1 MQNNNP
7 VLCIIVY
14 YAGNKDLK
22 SQKGLVLF
30 ELRLVV
36 EIT

>member
-1 MQNNNP
+1 MLNNNP

-22 SQKGLVLF
+22 SQKGLFLF
-30 ELRLVV
+30 TFGSVV